1 VLSRRSF
8 VALLLAGSLVLP
20 VIAQEKKD
28 KDKKPDN
35 KNTAAA
41 ASGSSGAVDLKW
53 KFTDKPYY
61 QEITTTTDQNMTVM
75 GMKINQKQTQTFYFS
90 WKLKSKDG
98 DKLVVTQ
105 TIDGV
110 KMDIQIGN
118 NPIQFDST
126 NPGATA
132 NTPLNEFF
140 KALIGSSFTLTLNPK
155 NEQSPVEKIEG
166 RTEFINK
173 LKNAN
178 AGLEPLLN
186 RILSDEALKQMADP
200 VFAVAPNRSVKP
212 GDHWDR
218 NLKLDMGP
226 IGTYDT
232 TYKYTFDGKDKDSNH
247 YKIGETAD
255 VKYIPPS
262 SDAAA
267 GQGNLPF
274 KIKKADLKTKEAKGQ
289 VLFDN
294 DKGRVANSDLHVKM
308 EGSLTIDINGMS
320 TDVQLDQTQTT
331 TVKTSDTN
339 PVPAPAPKK

>member
-20 VIAQEKKD
+20 VIAQDKKD

-35 KNTAAA
+35 KTTAAPA
-41 ASGSSGAVDLKW
+41 AGSSAAVDLKW

-75 GMKINQKQTQTFYFS
+75 GMKISQKQSQTFFFS
-90 WKLKSKDG
+90 WKLKDKSG

-105 TIDGV
+105 TIEGV

-118 NPIQFDST
+118 NPINFDST
-126 NPGATA
+126 NPGPTA

-140 KALIGSSFTLTLNPK
+140 KALIGSTFTLTLNPK
-155 NEQSPVEKIEG
+155 NEKSPVEEIKG
-166 RTEFINK
+166 RKEFIEK

-200 VFAVAPNRSVKP
+200 VFAVAPNRPVKK

-218 NLKLDMGP
+218 QLKLDMGP

-232 TYKYTFDGKDKDSNH
+232 TYTYTYQGKDGANH
-247 YKIGETAD
+247 KIDQTAD
-255 VKYIPPS
+255 VKYQPPTTET
-262 SDAAA
+262 A
-267 GQGNLPF
+267 GGGQLPF
-274 KIKKADLKTKEAKGQ
+274 KIKKADLKTKDAKGTI
-289 VLFDN
+289 LFDN
-294 DKGRVANSDLHVKM
+294 DKGRVASSELHLKLD
-308 EGSLTIDINGMS
+308 GSLTIEINGMS
-320 TDVQLDQTQTT
+320 TDVQLEQTQTT
-331 TVKTSDTN
+331 TVKTMDTN
-339 PVPAPAPKK
+339 PVPAPTGRK